1 MIRMM
6 MMMVNGNGKRTKNW
20 QSRRCFCLWIFDY
33 LCALF
38 NVALVEEEEEKIN
51 KVN

>member
-1 MIRMM
+1 MAMAREQKI
-6 MMMVNGNGKRTKNW
+6 GNQGE
-20 QSRRCFCLWIFDY
+20 CFCLWIFDY

-38 NVALVEEEEEKIN
+38 NMALVEEEEEKIN